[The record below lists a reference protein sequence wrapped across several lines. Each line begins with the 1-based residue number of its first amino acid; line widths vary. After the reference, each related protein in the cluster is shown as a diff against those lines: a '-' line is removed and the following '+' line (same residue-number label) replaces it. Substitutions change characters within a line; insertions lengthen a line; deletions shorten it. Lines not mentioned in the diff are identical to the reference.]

1 MKFELPRRHR
11 RSFEVS
17 TKKKLS
23 DNFNKKESLEI
34 FEIIKKEYE
43 NSPNTFGSSIGKK
56 ESQLELLIIVW
67 FWDLIAP
74 PPPYISLPYTTR
86 LFSNNEFLIFNSS
99 CSLV

>member
-56 ESQLELLIIVW
+56 ESQLELLIIVSNQ
-67 FWDLIAP
+67 I
-74 PPPYISLPYTTR
+74 ISEYKDFEITLNKGVPEIVKVKTT
-86 LFSNNEFLIFNSS
+86 
-99 CSLV
+99 

>member
-11 RSFEVS
+11 RNFEVS

-34 FEIIKKEYE
+34 FEIIKKEYG

-56 ESQLELLIIVW
+56 ESQLELLIIVSNQ
-67 FWDLIAP
+67 I
-74 PPPYISLPYTTR
+74 ISEYKDFEITLNKGVPEIVKVKTT
-86 LFSNNEFLIFNSS
+86 
-99 CSLV
+99 

>member
-11 RSFEVS
+11 RNFEVS

-43 NSPNTFGSSIGKK
+43 NSPNTFGSSMGKK
-56 ESQLELLIIVW
+56 ESKLELLIIVSNQ
-67 FWDLIAP
+67 I
-74 PPPYISLPYTTR
+74 ISEYKDFEITLNKGVPEIVKVKTT
-86 LFSNNEFLIFNSS
+86 
-99 CSLV
+99 

>member
-11 RSFEVS
+11 RNFEMS

-56 ESQLELLIIVW
+56 ESQLELLIIVSNQ
-67 FWDLIAP
+67 I
-74 PPPYISLPYTTR
+74 ISEYKDFEIILNKGVPEIVKVKTT
-86 LFSNNEFLIFNSS
+86 
-99 CSLV
+99 

>member
-11 RSFEVS
+11 RNFEVS

-23 DNFNKKESLEI
+23 DNFNKKDSLEI

-56 ESQLELLIIVW
+56 ESQLELLIIVSNQ
-67 FWDLIAP
+67 I
-74 PPPYISLPYTTR
+74 ISEYKDFEITLNKGVPEIVKVKTT
-86 LFSNNEFLIFNSS
+86 
-99 CSLV
+99 

>member
-11 RSFEVS
+11 RNFEVS

-56 ESQLELLIIVW
+56 ESQLELLIIVSNQ
-67 FWDLIAP
+67 I
-74 PPPYISLPYTTR
+74 ISEYKDFEIILNKGVPEIVKVKTP
-86 LFSNNEFLIFNSS
+86 
-99 CSLV
+99 

>member
-11 RSFEVS
+11 RNFEMS

-56 ESQLELLIIVW
+56 ESQLELLIIVSNQ
-67 FWDLIAP
+67 I
-74 PPPYISLPYTTR
+74 ISGYKDFEIILNKGVPEIVKVKTT
-86 LFSNNEFLIFNSS
+86 
-99 CSLV
+99 

>member
-11 RSFEVS
+11 RNFEVS

-56 ESQLELLIIVW
+56 ESQLELLIIVSNQ
-67 FWDLIAP
+67 I
-74 PPPYISLPYTTR
+74 ISEYKDFEIILNKGVPEIVKVKTT
-86 LFSNNEFLIFNSS
+86 
-99 CSLV
+99 

>member
-56 ESQLELLIIVW
+56 ESQLELLIIVSNQ
-67 FWDLIAP
+67 I
-74 PPPYISLPYTTR
+74 ISEYKDFEIILNKGVPEIVKVKTT
-86 LFSNNEFLIFNSS
+86 
-99 CSLV
+99 